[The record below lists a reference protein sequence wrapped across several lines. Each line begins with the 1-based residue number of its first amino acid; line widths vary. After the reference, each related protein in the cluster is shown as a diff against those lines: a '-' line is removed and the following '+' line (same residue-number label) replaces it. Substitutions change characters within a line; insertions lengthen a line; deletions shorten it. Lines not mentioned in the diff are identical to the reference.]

1 MLVDVVK
8 LWGSSSLEGEKRV
21 GYLKYYGVAH
31 QKLCNVSK
39 NLVQLHTNN
48 GPGAFPYLEVRNYEK
63 V

>member
-31 QKLCNVSK
+31 QKLCNVSNEFSTVTYK
-39 NLVQLHTNN
+39 QWSRGVPLFGGKEL
-48 GPGAFPYLEVRNYEK
+48 
-63 V
+63 